1 MAPYSG
7 THTQEISGSDTYE
20 TLERIDTGM
29 SAIVEALNRIQEA
42 RAAESSADGIP
53 RELAETAPEF
63 TVASSE
69 AQPSGLQD
77 FFGPQVPEVTS
88 PTNGSQP
95 VSQEVLGPPSSEISV
110 EYWLSILRQEYI
122 HTFLKEGGCS
132 VKFAISSDDDTH
144 AALHAGVCAMAKTEG
159 LAFARLDARY
169 TKIHLVD
176 RVFFKI
182 AKQLDWD
189 ELAYDFLAVL
199 IRSKG
204 YQVPEKWEDFSLQ
217 NLAKLNDRQETL
229 LWKDIQTWIEKAIES
244 DRNLC
249 QEFRMA
255 MMCLCAA
262 QLQASEADLYL
273 AQSIKEWLR
282 GELRLISS
290 VKHALIFQKITR
302 HNGRHLL
309 TSLTHWL
316 RRSKKSGLVITLD
329 ISRYLVGKKPSEPD
343 TTFYYSAAAV
353 LDLYD
358 MLRQFIDGVEDYA
371 GCLMV
376 VLAPDG
382 FLRDARRGLD
392 RYEALKLRI
401 WDDVRDKYQQNPL
414 APMVRLASVSPPS
427 EQSTIE
433 SASTTLHQGSASLS
447 KRRVI
452 EGLRSGV
459 PNRDVIQ
466 AMGCY
471 QPEVEGRFQRMVM
484 AIDQRATEGRSTR
497 GMIVEGGFG
506 TGKSHVLA
514 YLQHLALQQ
523 HCICSQVIISK
534 ETPVYN
540 PLKVFLSAME
550 SAVMPGHAGQ
560 VLVEIANRL
569 DVWSPAY
576 QELSDW
582 VHDHRNGLD
591 QRFAATMFLFQR
603 MYSEPELRHRV
614 IRFWSGEP
622 LAMNEIRACL
632 RQCGAFQRYS
642 FARIRE
648 VDLGVQRFHF
658 ASKLMRLAGYKGW
671 VLFLDEAE
679 LIGRYSFGQRLKSY
693 GELGRLLGASTD
705 IGIPGLASVVALTD
719 DFQSQI
725 LEAKGDRTRVL
736 DALGKIGTN
745 ATLEKQA
752 EEGVRFIE
760 WDSIP
765 LRELTEVRVEEAYHK
780 IRQLHQSVYC
790 GDQESIA
797 KIYALQPTVVKGK
810 RMREWV
816 KSWVTEWDVK
826 RLLSRDHVEIE
837 VHSVKQEYQ
846 EDRTLETS
854 SEEEKDQ
861 LESGEPVVPTNVE
874 VPIQPATMSG
884 RPNPFAALPSGA
896 SEPLS

>member
-1 MAPYSG
+1 
-7 THTQEISGSDTYE
+7 
-20 TLERIDTGM
+20 M
-29 SAIVEALNRIQEA
+29 SAIVEALNRIQAA
-42 RAAESSADGIP
+42 RATEAPTEGMPLAIAEPVTESS
-53 RELAETAPEF
+53 
-63 TVASSE
+63 VSSSRS
-69 AQPSGLQD
+69 QPSGLRD
-77 FFGPQVPEVTS
+77 FFGPQVHETPPYKDACQPES
-88 PTNGSQP
+88 RKAIEPH
-95 VSQEVLGPPSSEISV
+95 SSEISV
-110 EYWLSILRQEYI
+110 EYWLSILRQEYVRSY
-122 HTFLKEGGCS
+122 LKGGGSS
-132 VKFAISSDDDTH
+132 VKFAISSGEDTL
-144 AALHAGVCAMAKTEG
+144 AALQPGLCAMAKAEG

-169 TKIHLVD
+169 TKIHMVD

-182 AKQLDWD
+182 AKQIDWD
-189 ELAYDFLAVL
+189 ELAYDFLSAL
-199 IRSKG
+199 IRGKG
-204 YQVPEKWEDFSLQ
+204 YQVPDKWEDFSLQ
-217 NLAKLNDRQETL
+217 NLAKVNDRQEAL
-229 LWKDIQTWIEKAIES
+229 LWKDIQTWIEQTIES

-255 MMCLCAA
+255 MVCLCVA
-262 QLQASEADLYL
+262 QMQASEADLNL
-273 AQSIKEWLR
+273 AQSVKEWLR

-302 HNGRHLL
+302 HNGRHML

-316 RRSKKSGLVITLD
+316 RRGKKPGLVITLD
-329 ISRYLVGKKPSEPD
+329 ISRYLVAKKPSEPD
-343 TTFYYSAAAV
+343 MTFYYSAAAV

-371 GCLMV
+371 GCMIV

-382 FLRDARRGLD
+382 FLRNARRGLD

-414 APMVRLASVSPPS
+414 APMVRLASVSPS
-427 EQSTIE
+427 SIHSATE
-433 SASTTLHQGSASLS
+433 SAPTTLHQVSASLFD
-447 KRRVI
+447 RRVI

-471 QPEVEGRFQRMVM
+471 QPEVEGRFQRMVTG
-484 AIDQRATEGRSTR
+484 IEQRATEGHSTR

-523 HCICSQVIISK
+523 HCICSQVVISK

-540 PLKVFLSAME
+540 PLKVFLAAME

-632 RQCGAFQRYS
+632 RQCGVFQRYS

-658 ASKLMRLAGYKGW
+658 VSKLMRLAGYKGW

-679 LIGRYSFGQRLKSY
+679 LIGRYSFGQRMKSY
-693 GELGRLLGASTD
+693 AELGRLLGAATD

-719 DFQSQI
+719 DFQSEI
-725 LEAKGDRTRVL
+725 LEGKGDRTRVL
-736 DALGKIGTN
+736 DALGTVGTN
-745 ATLEKQA
+745 AKLEKQA

-760 WDSIP
+760 WDSTP

-790 GDQESIA
+790 GDQESLA
-797 KIYALQPTVVKGK
+797 TIYALQPTIVKGR

-826 RLLSRDHVEIE
+826 RLLSREHVEIE
-837 VHSVKQEYQ
+837 VDLVKQEFQ
-846 EDRTLETS
+846 EDGTLETFM
-854 SEEEKDQ
+854 EEEQ
-861 LESGEPVVPTNVE
+861 ESPPSVE
-874 VPIQPATMSG
+874 SVLPATLDPPNQSLNTAG
-884 RPNPFAALPSGA
+884 RPNPFAPHLSGS
-896 SEPLS
+896 SESHS